1 MCLIQTPSHT
11 LKNKKEVLK
20 MRDVVVVSAVRT
32 PIGSI
37 GGTLKNVQPEDLL
50 AVALNGAIEKAGIS
64 KDVIDE
70 VICGHAKQSTD
81 QPNIA
86 RLSALICDIPVE
98 TPAYTVHR
106 QCASGMQAI
115 VSGMLQIQCGY
126 SDVVLCGGVES
137 MSTAPFYVRNVRFGC
152 GNGTAEFC
160 DPNIESQP
168 HSQPN
173 DKYGKFG
180 MIWTAD
186 EVARRLNISREACD
200 EFALESQKRAV
211 AAIDSGRFNDEI
223 VPVIIPQKK
232 KDPIVFAVDEYP
244 KRDAALE
251 KMAKL
256 KPVQRDEGAV
266 TTAGNASGR
275 NDGASALVIMAAE
288 KAEALGLK
296 PLAKVVAGCAGG
308 VDPRVMGLG
317 PVAAVNNLFDKFLT
331 PMGITKDDI
340 GLWEL
345 NEAFASQS
353 LGCIK
358 ELGLEDKMDIINVN
372 GGAIALGH
380 PLGCSGARIST
391 TLIHEMKKRGT
402 KYGIATLC
410 IAGGLGMAVAFEN
423 I

>member
-1 MCLIQTPSHT
+1 MNIVR
-11 LKNKKEVLK
+11 E
-20 MRDVVVVSAVRT
+20 VVVVSAVRT

-37 GGTLKNVQPEDLL
+37 GGTLKDVQPEDLL
-50 AVALNGAIEKAGIS
+50 AVSLQGAIDKAGIKK
-64 KDVIDE
+64 KDISE

-86 RLSALICDIPVE
+86 RLTSLMIEIPVE

-115 VSGMLQIQCGY
+115 LSGVQQIQVGA
-126 SDVVLCGGVES
+126 SDIILCGGVES

-152 GNGTAEFC
+152 GNGTQQFC

-168 HSQPN
+168 HSQPR
-173 DKYGKFG
+173 DIYGTFN
-180 MIWTAD
+180 MIQTAD
-186 EVARRLNISREACD
+186 NIAVKDHITREECD
-200 EFALESQKRAV
+200 AFALQSQRRAIS
-211 AAIDSGRFNDEI
+211 AIDAGRFKDEI
-223 VPVIIPQKK
+223 VPVTIPQRK
-232 KDPIVFAVDEYP
+232 KDPIIFDTDEFP
-244 KRDAALE
+244 KRNTNEE

-256 KPVQRDEGAV
+256 KPIFEGGV

-275 NDGASALVIMAAE
+275 NDGSSALVIMAKE
-288 KAEALGLK
+288 KAEALGFK
-296 PLAKVVAGCAGG
+296 PIARIIAGTAGG

-317 PVAAVNNLFDKFLT
+317 PVVATHNLFNKFLK
-331 PMGITKDDI
+331 PMGIQMDEI

-345 NEAFASQS
+345 NEAFAAQS
-353 LGCIK
+353 LGCLR
-358 ELGLEDKMDIINVN
+358 ELGLEKRQNIINVN

-391 TLIHEMKKRGT
+391 TLIHEMIKRDVR
-402 KYGIATLC
+402 YGIATLC
-410 IAGGLGMAVAFEN
+410 IAGGLGMAMAFEK